1 MSDHTRQWS
10 MRGERRSG
18 GLSLV
23 VREGAWHQLTDRVLR
38 MVDLNT
44 EGGDDAVAGNGRG
57 ARAIRSAAGMAILDR
72 DGGGV
77 DDGDS

>member
-1 MSDHTRQWS
+1 MSDHTRPWS

-23 VREGAWHQLTDRVLR
+23 VQEGAWNDLTDRVLR
-38 MVDLNT
+38 MVVLNT
-44 EGGDDAVAGNGRG
+44 EGGDGAVAGNGRG
-57 ARAIRSAAGMAILDR
+57 ARAIRSAAGMAILDG